1 MHESVKKVLVASR
14 HARVHV
20 TGYSAD
26 SASRCSR
33 RRRAARVRHNAVSLL
48 GNGVAARFVR
58 GCL

>member
-20 TGYSAD
+20 TGYSA
-26 SASRCSR
+26 SRCSR
-33 RRRAARVRHNAVSLL
+33 RGRAARVRHNAVSLL

-58 GCL
+58 GGL